1 MKPISTKNKS
11 LFDHI
16 NHIREVKSPNYFDT
30 LSEADKKSYSNYM
43 VNKFLSMNVHQ
54 VPYVN
59 ELQKYTLTPEL
70 HYAFF
75 SRIIPKGR
83 QFNKYI
89 KKTKDVKYEE
99 WLVNIVVRHYN
110 VSIVEAEEYL
120 QIYYKHDKAAL
131 RKLCEAYGVDNKQL
145 KRVKL

>member
-1 MKPISTKNKS
+1 MNKPKG

-16 NHIREVKSPNYFDT
+16 DAIYTNQQPNYFDT

-75 SRIIPKGR
+75 SRIIPKGK

-99 WLVNIVVRHYN
+99 WLVNIVVKHYN
-110 VSIVEAEEYL
+110 VSVVEAEEYL

-131 RKLCEAYGVDNKQL
+131 RKLCEAYGVDSKL
-145 KRVKL
+145 IKKVKL

>member
-1 MKPISTKNKS
+1 MNKPKG

-16 NHIREVKSPNYFDT
+16 DAIYTNQQPNYFDT

-75 SRIIPKGR
+75 SRIIPKGK

-120 QIYYKHDKAAL
+120 QIYYKQDKAAL
-131 RKLCEAYGVDNKQL
+131 KALCQAYGVSDKEL
-145 KRVKL
+145 KKVKL